1 MRGTKC
7 ESRREGVNIYHPHT
21 WNLAHLCQQELHP
34 LQTLYDIGAQGIG
47 GRLQPPPPFPSIK
60 TDTALFQAED
70 MLQHYIFS
78 SQYQPIP
85 FLYWYLGNRHAAWL
99 TIGHRAPQISVGSS
113 WWGKIVELV
122 FKILTWCTIF
132 MKERRINIEYVI
144 SAFQVNISDTNT
156 GLKSGI
162 SADTTIKNR

>member
-1 MRGTKC
+1 MWEQKRRGKYLSPSYMKLGTSMSTRASSTSNPVWHRC
-7 ESRREGVNIYHPHT
+7 TGHRRE
-21 WNLAHLCQQELHP
+21 A
-34 LQTLYDIGAQGIG
+34 AA
-47 GRLQPPPPFPSIK
+47 PPPFPSIK